1 MEKNTQLW
9 QAILAFFIFCGLS
22 LLSRVV
28 YPIFGLVVVM
38 GITLPLIWGKTT
50 GNWSEIGFTTGNWG
64 GILRWGIIA
73 GILTSLIG
81 LAVLPQRVIPSSL
94 GMQLIIGLPM
104 WALIISPFQEFFFR
118 GWLQTRFE
126 NALGDIWG
134 LIIANMCFTLW
145 HYCAPF
151 VSQTS
156 VPLESITGALSTF
169 GAGLIYAYAFQRT
182 KHIATPWLAHLLA
195 GLAFIIAGAM
205 DFTSAVL

>member
-9 QAILAFFIFCGLS
+9 QAILTFFIFCGLS

-38 GITLPLIWGKTT
+38 GITLPLIWGKMTW
-50 GNWSEIGFTTGNWG
+50 NWSEIGFTTGNWG

-156 VPLESITGALSTF
+156 VPLESTTGALSTF
-169 GAGLIYAYAFQRT
+169 GAGSIYAYAFQRT
-182 KHIATPWLAHLLA
+182 KHIATP
-195 GLAFIIAGAM
+195 
-205 DFTSAVL
+205 